1 MNRITGSTTISLNV
15 DVLASGPWDARSIIP
30 YYTGLTDNVTL
41 PYPYKGMVVTVYNDP
56 DITKNGVYYCTNRGT
71 NIPFAN
77 SAATWSSVGG
87 NGQSITSNT
96 WTYSSDT
103 LNLKMSTGGT
113 VSLTG
118 FTFVNTTGDTIL
130 GQLTISAN
138 TNPLILSGLTGSTS
152 SVDTGTKF
160 LTLDVNN
167 NVIYQ
172 TGVTSTVI
180 TSNTWTYSSDTLN
193 LEMSTGGTIP
203 LTGFTFVNTTGDTI
217 LGRLTISADTNPL
230 ILSGVTGNTSA
241 ATTNTKFL
249 ALDENY
255 NVIYQT
261 GLTASLPYTGG
272 TSSAGT
278 EGTTAITATLI
289 VANETTGTT
298 IDLSG
303 ALTFENPL
311 PTKESFGSIGL
322 NTTFFS
328 GGKTFQEIIQAM
340 FYPVIPPNIT
350 AIATTFTRNIGSG
363 GFTSSNLQIAGTVA
377 NLTLSATYVSGT
389 STGGAYVAKTGPVS
403 SFVFSGYT
411 DPSPAVTAY
420 TSLNT
425 TAYTVNTNYLVV
437 SGNNRWTCQINFDP
451 GQQPLDDSG
460 APYYGSGTS
469 DFIYGGT
476 KTPASITIEGVFPIS
491 ATSDS
496 NAYYTQQTL
505 ISMIN
510 SNTTATFNTA
520 DETTSDRQAFI
531 LPLVLHSRLQ
541 TMELYD
547 GNSQRYVTVTPSEFY
562 TITDFGPVYINST
575 YTSVPYK
582 RYRYEIRGQHGAQLI
597 RLTFN

>member
-103 LNLKMSTGGT
+103 LNLQMSTGGT

-193 LEMSTGGTIP
+193 LEMSTGGTIQ

-217 LGRLTISADTNPL
+217 LGQLTISADTNPL

-278 EGTTAITATLI
+278 QGTTAITSTLI

-303 ALTFENPL
+303 AFTYTNSNS
-311 PTKESFGSIGL
+311 TTASAGGIAI
-322 NTTFFS
+322 NTAPFV
-328 GGKTFQEIIQAM
+328 GGKTLHEIIQM
-340 FYPVIPPNIT
+340 IFYPSLAPTYSPQRSLSLFANPPAAVLILINNT
-350 AIATTFTRNIGSG
+350 IATVTLTATFVRGQYSALSQTNRLG
-363 GFTSSNLQIAGTVA
+363 GLP
-377 NLTLSATYVSGT
+377 Y
-389 STGGAYVAKTGPVS
+389 AYEYQGP
-403 SFVFSGYT
+403 GI
-411 DPSPAVTAY
+411 SPNFTAY
-420 TSLNT
+420 TNSITSNT
-425 TAYTVNTNYLVV
+425 GITNYVV
-437 SGNNRWTCQINFDP
+437 TQGYNTWSATTYY
-451 GQQPLDDSG
+451 GQGDVPVYSDGSPYYVPSFTDSG
-460 APYYGSGTS
+460 STTNT
-469 DFIYGGT
+469 DR
-476 KTPASITIEGVFPIS
+476 IEGVHPIFGNTV
-491 ATSDS
+491 TSGVL
-496 NAYYTQQTL
+496 TQQSTL
-505 ISMIN
+505 YSMIN
-510 SNTTATFNTA
+510 KPSS
-520 DETTSDRQAFI
+520 DEPIIITLIKNNNPGGEYQRFAVPQVMGYVNVVSWYITEVQQHPKRGETQHSLKFI
-531 LPLVLHSRLQ
+531 
-541 TMELYD
+541 T
-547 GNSQRYVTVTPSEFY
+547 N
-562 TITDFGPVYINST
+562 
-575 YTSVPYK
+575 
-582 RYRYEIRGQHGAQLI
+582 
-597 RLTFN
+597 

>member
-56 DITKNGVYYCTNRGT
+56 DITKNGVYYCTNKGT

-77 SAATWSSVGG
+77 SDATWTKVGSDSQTITG
-87 NGQSITSNT
+87 NS

-103 LNLKMSTGGT
+103 LNLLYSTGGT
-113 VSLTG
+113 IPITG

-130 GQLTISAN
+130 GQLTISAD

-152 SVDTGTKF
+152 SVDTDTKF
-160 LTLDVNN
+160 LTLDEFN

-217 LGRLTISADTNPL
+217 LGKLIISADTNPL
-230 ILSGVTGNTSA
+230 NLSGLTGSTSA
-241 ATTNTKFL
+241 ATIDTKFL
-249 ALDENY
+249 TLDEFN

-289 VANETTGTT
+289 VSNESTGTT

-311 PTKESFGSIGL
+311 PTKESFGSIGQ
-322 NTTFFS
+322 NTTFFA

-340 FYPVIPPNIT
+340 FYPVIPPTIT
-350 AIATTFTRNIGSG
+350 AISTSFTRNTTGG
-363 GFTSSNLQIAGTVA
+363 GFSSLPLQIAGTIGNVT
-377 NLTLSATYVSGT
+377 LTATYVSGT
-389 STGGAYVAKTGPVS
+389 STGGVYVAKTGPVT
-403 SFVFSGYT
+403 SFVFSGFT
-411 DPSPAVTAY
+411 EPTPAVTAY

-425 TAYTVNTNYLVV
+425 TAYTVNSNYLVV
-437 SGNNRWTCQINFDP
+437 SGYNTWNCQINFAP

-476 KTPASITIEGVFPIS
+476 KTPANIVIEGVFPIS
-491 ATSDS
+491 ATSIS

-505 ISMIN
+505 VSMKT
-510 SNTTATFNTA
+510 NTTSTFNTA

-531 LPLVLHSRLQ
+531 LPIMLHNKLQ

-575 YTSVPYK
+575 YSSVAYK
-582 RYRYEIRGQHGAQLI
+582 QYKYDIRGQHGAQLI
-597 RLTFN
+597 RLTFS

>member
-56 DITKNGVYYCTNRGT
+56 DITKNGVYYCTDRGT

-103 LNLKMSTGGT
+103 LNLQMSTGGT

-138 TNPLILSGLTGSTS
+138 TNPLILSG
-152 SVDTGTKF
+152 
-160 LTLDVNN
+160 
-167 NVIYQ
+167 
-172 TGVTSTVI
+172 
-180 TSNTWTYSSDTLN
+180 
-193 LEMSTGGTIP
+193 
-203 LTGFTFVNTTGDTI
+203 
-217 LGRLTISADTNPL
+217 
-230 ILSGVTGNTSA
+230 VTGNTSA

-249 ALDENY
+249 TLDENY

-350 AIATTFTRNIGSG
+350 AIATTFTRNSG
-363 GFTSSNLQIAGTVA
+363 GGGFSPSNLQIAGTVA
-377 NLTLSATYVSGT
+377 NLTLTAIYVSGT
-389 STGGAYVAKTGPVS
+389 STGGAYTAKTGPVS

-460 APYYGSGTS
+460 APYYGPGTS

-491 ATSDS
+491 ATSES

-510 SNTTATFNTA
+510 NTTATFNTA
-520 DETTSDRQAFI
+520 NEITSDRQAFI
-531 LPLVLHSRLQ
+531 LPLALHNRLQ
-541 TMELYD
+541 IMELYD
-547 GNSQRYVTVTPSEFY
+547 GNSTRYVTVTPSDFY
-562 TITDFGPVYINST
+562 TISDFGPVYINST

-582 RYRYEIRGQHGAQLI
+582 RYRYDIRGQHGAQLI